1 MLNEEQV
8 DTITLVSIVKVYDVI
23 RFSISSE
30 FFSWNGILIS
40 KHERIIDETNDPAGL
55 NSKFFSFEAKGK
67 VILERT
73 VNRSIMRWFIEN
85 SNQV

>member
-1 MLNEEQV
+1 MLNGEQV

-40 KHERIIDETNDPAGL
+40 NHERIIDETNDPAG
-55 NSKFFSFEAKGK
+55 FE
-67 VILERT
+67 
-73 VNRSIMRWFIEN
+73 
-85 SNQV
+85 Q